1 MDGSVNWVV
10 RDWYWVVDRTAEQVP
25 KVTAVPT
32 TAPTVPVWIK
42 IVWIFLHCADDG
54 TGWQGI
60 DDLGGGVDAGH
71 FRQPTNTN
79 GKNWSIRFCGSNN
92 NKKIAKNK
100 WTMGTTQ
107 CLDVG
112 WPLVG
117 FLFLGL
123 WCLGVCF
130 GRRLLLAFLL
140 RSQLS

>member
-32 TAPTVPVWIK
+32 TAPTVTVWIK
-42 IVWIFLHCADDG
+42 IVWIFLHCADNG

-92 NKKIAKNK
+92 NKK
-100 WTMGTTQ
+100 
-107 CLDVG
+107 
-112 WPLVG
+112 
-117 FLFLGL
+117 
-123 WCLGVCF
+123 
-130 GRRLLLAFLL
+130 
-140 RSQLS
+140 